1 MSMSHVFEKPTIH
14 ATFGAISAI
23 KRKTFTTRQMKIIWE
38 TDKNSHAN
46 EQRHKNDK

>member
-23 KRKTFTTRQMKIIWE
+23 KRKTWLFAGQF
-38 TDKNSHAN
+38 D
-46 EQRHKNDK
+46 

>member
-23 KRKTFTTRQMKIIWE
+23 KRKTFISLYKLV
-38 TDKNSHAN
+38 DFK
-46 EQRHKNDK
+46 HKVMVDYDNLG